1 MIYICYQPHAA
12 TAQGETKEPYDIKLS
27 LGCLL
32 DYSPSISN
40 THTHRP
46 GHLLAEGG
54 WEGWSLDLPYRQQP
68 VGQIHTG
75 GTGNTGQIPGYLDGY
90 KAGKRPGLNLCA

>member
-54 WEGWSLDLPYRQQP
+54 WEGWSLDLLGDSYRGYWEYWP
-68 VGQIHTG
+68 DTG
-75 GTGNTGQIPGYLDGY
+75 LLGRI
-90 KAGKRPGLNLCA
+90 